1 MVERPKRRKSKDNPY
16 TLLNIEE
23 SGVYRISFKDG
34 IGVVKI
40 VEVSKEVYEAFDSF
54 ELEDKSQMNKYERYI
69 EQSEVIE
76 NNIKIIICTEVTNY

>member
-23 SGVYRISFKDG
+23 SGVYRVSFKDG

-40 VEVSKEVYEAFDSF
+40 V
-54 ELEDKSQMNKYERYI
+54 
-69 EQSEVIE
+69 
-76 NNIKIIICTEVTNY
+76 